1 MNPGEMNHRRGSDRL
16 STPVMA
22 IKHFV
27 VYLNSGL
34 RHNSVRA
41 FYGAVR
47 SGVYVVFFFFL
58 SSRLDLYWS
67 HSMTFLNLTSLV
79 M

>member
-1 MNPGEMNHRRGSDRL
+1 MDPGEMNHRRGSDRL

-34 RHNSVRA
+34 RHNSVCA

-47 SGVYVVFFFFL
+47 SGVYVFVFLFFFCHEGL
-58 SSRLDLYWS
+58 PCIGPIQ
-67 HSMTFLNLTSLV
+67 
-79 M
+79 